1 MSMAPIEKAVVP
13 VAGLGTRMLPA
24 TKSQPKEMLPVGRK
38 PVVQYVVEE
47 LAHQGLKDVL
57 FVTGW
62 KKRAI
67 EDHFD
72 ESPELVER
80 LTGKRQWRLLDVLND
95 AQAPGMNFYYVRQRT
110 PRGLGDAVAHARR
123 FVGKDQFVVALG
135 DAIIYGGAYS
145 DLLRRMMDVHLR
157 HGPAATVAV
166 ERLEG
171 EELGMYGV
179 VKPSEDPEGGDFALA
194 DIVEKP
200 SPEEAPSPFAVAA
213 RYVFDPIIFQA
224 IERTPQVHGEVG
236 LSHAIRTLLK
246 MGAPVRCVVLRP
258 EERRFDI
265 GNFGSYFKAFTFF
278 ALRDPEY
285 GPSLRD
291 FLRREVGGL

>member
-1 MSMAPIEKAVVP
+1 MAPIEKAVVP

-80 LTGKRQWRLLDVLND
+80 LTGRRQWELLDVLNT
-95 AQAPGMNFYYVRQRT
+95 QAPGMNFYYVRQRT
-110 PRGLGDAVAHARR
+110 PKGLGDAVAHARR
-123 FVGKDQFVVALG
+123 FVGKEQFVVALG
-135 DAIIYGGAYS
+135 DAIIYGEAYS

-157 HGPAATVAV
+157 YGPAATVAV
-166 ERLEG
+166 ERLEE
-171 EELGMYGV
+171 EELRMYGV
-179 VKPSEDPEGGDFALA
+179 VQPADGEDPEAGDFAIS

-200 SPEEAPSPFAVAA
+200 PAGEAPSLFAVAA
-213 RYVFDPIIFQA
+213 RYVFDPVIFQA
-224 IERTPQVHGEVG
+224 IERTPPVHGEVG

-246 MGAPVRCVVLRP
+246 MGAPVRCVALRP

-265 GNFGSYFKAFTFF
+265 GNFGSYFRAFLFF

-285 GPSLRD
+285 GPSLRA
-291 FLRREVGGL
+291 FLREEI

>member
-1 MSMAPIEKAVVP
+1 M
-13 VAGLGTRMLPA
+13 
-24 TKSQPKEMLPVGRK
+24 
-38 PVVQYVVEE
+38 
-47 LAHQGLKDVL
+47 
-57 FVTGW
+57 
-62 KKRAI
+62 
-67 EDHFD
+67 
-72 ESPELVER
+72 
-80 LTGKRQWRLLDVLND
+80 
-95 AQAPGMNFYYVRQRT
+95 
-110 PRGLGDAVAHARR
+110 
-123 FVGKDQFVVALG
+123 GKDQFVVALG

-157 HGPAATVAV
+157 YGPAATVAV

-171 EELGMYGV
+171 EELSMYGV
-179 VKPSEDPEGGDFALA
+179 VKLSEDAEGGHFALA

-200 SPEEAPSPFAVAA
+200 SPEEAPSHFAVAA

-246 MGAPVRCVVLRP
+246 MGAPVRCVVMRP

-265 GNFGSYFKAFTFF
+265 GNFGSYFKAFAFF

-285 GPSLRD
+285 GPSLRE
-291 FLRREVGGL
+291 FLRREVGG